1 MLIEKAAL
9 PASGRAASSRPRSP
23 PRLLRRALSLRGI
36 GTVGLVLYA
45 LALGVILGLASA
57 NWATRGRY
65 PFGGVTL
72 NAWTAWPKI
81 GSRDADPYVRAIHA
95 RTGEVPLALGEG
107 LLLTAL
113 TDDAGRR
120 LDPSC
125 RYRIA
130 GATPPARAWT
140 LTVERRGHAKETAKE
155 AAKHAGQDAGQAAA
169 DHPAQGGAVPPA
181 RTGFTST
188 EVLRDRDG
196 RFAVSLSPAVQPGNW
211 LPMPEGD
218 GSIRLVLRLYDT
230 PVAAS
235 TGVLEREGVPSITRE
250 DCP

>member
-1 MLIEKAAL
+1 MLIEKPAR
-9 PASGRAASSRPRSP
+9 PASGRAPSP
-23 PRLLRRALSLRGI
+23 GLRLPPPLLRKALRLRRV

-45 LALGVILGLASA
+45 LVLGATLGLASA

-81 GSRDADPYVRAIHA
+81 GSREADPYVRAIHA
-95 RTGEVPLALGEG
+95 RTGEIPLALGEG

-125 RYRIA
+125 RYRVA

-140 LTVERRGHAKETAKE
+140 LTVERGRHPKPAE
-155 AAKHAGQDAGQAAA
+155 AQAAT
-169 DHPAQGGAVPPA
+169 PQPGPPP

-196 RFAVSLSPAVQPGNW
+196 RFSVVVSPDVQPGNW
-211 LPMPEGD
+211 LPMPDGD

-250 DCP
+250 DCR

>member
-1 MLIEKAAL
+1 MLIEKAVP
-9 PASGRAASSRPRSP
+9 PASGRAASPRPRSP
-23 PRLLRRALSLRGI
+23 SRLLPRALRRRGF

-65 PFGGVTL
+65 PFGGVAL

-140 LTVERRGHAKETAKE
+140 LTVERRGHAPDATAKE
-155 AAKHAGQDAGQAAA
+155 APMEAPKDAAA
-169 DHPAQGGAVPPA
+169 RPAQGGGVPLP

-196 RFAVSLSPAVQPGNW
+196 RFAVVVSPAVQPGNW
-211 LPMPEGD
+211 LPMPEGE

>member
-1 MLIEKAAL
+1 MLIEKAAP
-9 PASGRAASSRPRSP
+9 PASGRAASLTPRFP
-23 PRLLRRALSLRGI
+23 PRLLPRALRLRRV

-65 PFGGVTL
+65 PFGGVAL

-113 TDDAGRR
+113 TDDTGRR

-140 LTVERRGHAKETAKE
+140 LTAERRGHAPETAKE
-155 AAKHAGQDAGQAAA
+155 AYKEAPKDAAA
-169 DHPAQGGAVPPA
+169 RPAAGAVPPP

-196 RFAVSLSPAVQPGNW
+196 RFSVSLSPAVQPGNW
-211 LPMPEGD
+211 LPMPEGE

>member
-1 MLIEKAAL
+1 MLTEKIAL
-9 PASGRAASSRPRSP
+9 PDSGRAASSDRRLPA
-23 PRLLRRALSLRGI
+23 RLLRGAVRLRRL

-45 LALGVILGLASA
+45 LALGAALGLATA

-81 GSRDADPYVRAIHA
+81 GARDADPYVRAIHA

-113 TDDAGRR
+113 TDDSGRR

-130 GATPPARAWT
+130 GATPPSRAWT
-140 LTVERRGHAKETAKE
+140 LTVERRGRARADAATD
-155 AAKHAGQDAGQAAA
+155 AAKTEGSKTEGAGDAGA
-169 DHPAQGGAVPPA
+169 P

-196 RFAVSLSPAVQPGNW
+196 RFAVTLGPVVQPGNW
-211 LPMPEGD
+211 LPMPAGE

>member
-1 MLIEKAAL
+1 
-9 PASGRAASSRPRSP
+9 
-23 PRLLRRALSLRGI
+23 
-36 GTVGLVLYA
+36 VLGA
-45 LALGVILGLASA
+45 TLGLASA

-113 TDDAGRR
+113 TDDEGRR

-140 LTVERRGHAKETAKE
+140 LTVERRGRAKPEPQ
-155 AAKHAGQDAGQAAA
+155 AGS
-169 DHPAQGGAVPPA
+169 VPPP

-196 RFAVSLSPAVQPGNW
+196 RFAVSVSPTVQPGNW
-211 LPMPEGD
+211 LPMPEGE

>member
-1 MLIEKAAL
+1 MLTEKIAL
-9 PASGRAASSRPRSP
+9 PDSGRAASSGRRLPA
-23 PRLLRRALSLRGI
+23 RLLRGAVRLRRL

-45 LALGVILGLASA
+45 LALGAALGLATA

-65 PFGGVTL
+65 PFGGVAL

-81 GSRDADPYVRAIHA
+81 GARDADPYVRAIHA

-113 TDDAGRR
+113 TDDSGRR

-130 GATPPARAWT
+130 GATPPSRAWT
-140 LTVERRGHAKETAKE
+140 LTVERRGRARADAATD
-155 AAKHAGQDAGQAAA
+155 AAKTEGSKTEGAGDAGA
-169 DHPAQGGAVPPA
+169 P

-196 RFAVSLSPAVQPGNW
+196 RFAVTLGPVVQPGNW
-211 LPMPEGD
+211 LPMPAGE

>member
-1 MLIEKAAL
+1 MLTEKIAL
-9 PASGRAASSRPRSP
+9 PDSGRAASSGRRLPA
-23 PRLLRRALSLRGI
+23 RLLRGAVRLRRL

-45 LALGVILGLASA
+45 LALGAGLGLATA

-81 GSRDADPYVRAIHA
+81 GARDADPYVRAIHA

-113 TDDAGRR
+113 TDDSGRR

-130 GATPPARAWT
+130 GATPPSRAWT
-140 LTVERRGHAKETAKE
+140 LTVERRGRARADAATD
-155 AAKHAGQDAGQAAA
+155 AAKTEGSKTEGAGDAGA
-169 DHPAQGGAVPPA
+169 P

-196 RFAVSLSPAVQPGNW
+196 RFAVTLGPVVQPGNW
-211 LPMPEGD
+211 LPMPAGE

>member
-1 MLIEKAAL
+1 MLTEKIAL
-9 PASGRAASSRPRSP
+9 PTAGRAASPGHRLP
-23 PRLLRRALSLRGI
+23 PRLLRGALRLRRV

-45 LALGVILGLASA
+45 LALGVGLGLASA

-65 PFGGVTL
+65 PFGGVAL

-95 RTGEVPLALGEG
+95 RTGEIPLALGEG

-125 RYRIA
+125 RYRVA

-140 LTVERRGHAKETAKE
+140 LSVERRGHAKEVAKQG
-155 AAKHAGQDAGQAAA
+155 ADQAVKHAAPAGAM
-169 DHPAQGGAVPPA
+169 PPP

-196 RFAVSLSPAVQPGNW
+196 RFSVIVSPTVQPGNW
-211 LPMPEGD
+211 LPMPEGE

-250 DCP
+250 DCL

>member
-1 MLIEKAAL
+1 MLIEKAAR
-9 PASGRAASSRPRSP
+9 PASGRAPSPGLRLP
-23 PRLLRRALSLRGI
+23 PRLLRGPLRLRRV

-45 LALGVILGLASA
+45 LVLGATLGLASA

-81 GSRDADPYVRAIHA
+81 GSREADPYVRAIHA
-95 RTGEVPLALGEG
+95 RTGEIPLALGEG

-140 LTVERRGHAKETAKE
+140 LTVERGRHPKSADHKPAEAQAAE
-155 AAKHAGQDAGQAAA
+155 SQAAKPQAG
-169 DHPAQGGAVPPA
+169 PPP

-196 RFAVSLSPAVQPGNW
+196 RFSVVVSPDVQPGNW

-250 DCP
+250 DCR

>member
-1 MLIEKAAL
+1 MLTEKIAL
-9 PASGRAASSRPRSP
+9 PDSGRAASSGRRLPA
-23 PRLLRRALSLRGI
+23 RLLRGAVRLRRL

-45 LALGVILGLASA
+45 LALGAGLGLATA
-57 NWATRGRY
+57 NWATRGRS

-81 GSRDADPYVRAIHA
+81 GARDADPYVRAIHA

-113 TDDAGRR
+113 TDDSGRR

-130 GATPPARAWT
+130 GATPPSRAWT
-140 LTVERRGHAKETAKE
+140 LTVERRGRARADAATD
-155 AAKHAGQDAGQAAA
+155 AAKTEGSKTDGAGDAGA
-169 DHPAQGGAVPPA
+169 P

-196 RFAVSLSPAVQPGNW
+196 RFAVTLGPVVQPGNW
-211 LPMPEGD
+211 LPMPAGE

>member
-1 MLIEKAAL
+1 MLIEKPAR
-9 PASGRAASSRPRSP
+9 PASGRAPSP
-23 PRLLRRALSLRGI
+23 GLRLPPPLLRGVVRLRQF
-36 GTVGLVLYA
+36 GTVGLVLYT
-45 LALGVILGLASA
+45 LALGAGLGLATA

-81 GSRDADPYVRAIHA
+81 GARDADPYVRAIHA

-113 TDDAGRR
+113 TDESGRR

-130 GATPPARAWT
+130 GATPPSRAWT
-140 LTVERRGHAKETAKE
+140 LTVERRGRTKAE
-155 AAKHAGQDAGQAAA
+155 AAGEPAGVTGMA
-169 DHPAQGGAVPPA
+169 P

-196 RFAVSLSPAVQPGNW
+196 RFAVTLSPTVQPGNW
-211 LPMPEGD
+211 LPMPAGE